1 GDEPRLDISIPGGG
15 NEIPVTGR
23 RDRNVVRASDQVVS
37 ILSSEEVAR
46 TGGGDL
52 AVAPGRGA
60 GRGGV
65 GSGFVY
71 VRGPRARCSRDL
83 PPALEAF
90 FASGKRISSG
100 NVDTS
105 GIAGQ
110 LVNSRNAVLQRWDN
124 LPPNFSGSI
133 SGGKTFAVGESDLG
147 VIATASYSNGFTTR
161 DALQQTSLTADLSQ
175 VENDFQRI
183 TTDQRMVLNGMLGFG
198 LEFGDHTVR
207 WTNLYIHD

>member
-1 GDEPRLDISIPGGG
+1 
-15 NEIPVTGR
+15 
-23 RDRNVVRASDQVVS
+23 
-37 ILSSEEVAR
+37 
-46 TGGGDL
+46 
-52 AVAPGRGA
+52 
-60 GRGGV
+60 
-65 GSGFVY
+65 
-71 VRGPRARCSRDL
+71 
-83 PPALEAF
+83 F

-161 DALQQTSLTADLSQ
+161 DALQQTSLTGDLSQ
-175 VENDFQRI
+175 SRNDFKRI
-183 TTDQRMVLNGMLGFG
+183 PPDLRMDLNGMLGFG
-198 LEFGDHTVR
+198 LEFADHTVR
-207 WTNLYIHD
+207 RTSHYIHVPIKPERLGMGERIQRPTNLMQHATDWYEQQLSN